1 MRIFVAGAAGAVG
14 RQLVPMLLAA
24 GHQVRGTTRDPGR
37 AAWLRSLGAEAA
49 VVDVYDATALRRAV
63 AEASPD
69 AVIHQLT
76 DLAAG
81 FDEAQLRANGR
92 LRQVGTRHLV
102 EAMQAAG
109 TRRLV
114 AQSGAWLYAP
124 GPEPHAE
131 GDPLR
136 RPTPD
141 DPVLPGI
148 IELERLTLE
157 SDGIDGAVLRYG
169 FLYGPG
175 TAHASRDAVRGP
187 SVHVA
192 AAARAAL
199 LAAEREATGIFNIVD
214 DGGPVDNRRARQVLG
229 WLPESTADGNT
240 R

>member
-1 MRIFVAGAAGAVG
+1 M
-14 RQLVPMLLAA
+14 Q
-24 GHQVRGTTRDPGR
+24 
-37 AAWLRSLGAEAA
+37 
-49 VVDVYDATALRRAV
+49 AT
-63 AEASPD
+63 S
-69 AVIHQLT
+69 
-76 DLAAG
+76 
-81 FDEAQLRANGR
+81 R

-102 EAMQAAG
+102 EAMQATG

-136 RPTPD
+136 QPTPD

-157 SDGIDGAVLRYG
+157 SDGVDGAVLRYG
-169 FLYGPG
+169 LLYGPG
-175 TAHASRDAVRGP
+175 TAHASRGAVHGP

-199 LAAEREATGIFNIVD
+199 LAAEHGATGIYTIVD
-214 DGGPVDNRRARQVLG
+214 DGGPVDDRRARQVLG
-229 WLPESTADGNT
+229 WLPDSAADGNT